1 MNDNIKDPR
10 EIGVKGLRGIRMGEV
25 DSPSLS
31 PEYTGLAPMKKMS
44 GREYLQR
51 QIEADIDRGPIEYVG
66 TDEYGNSR
74 YDDEITQLSEIKDIN
89 EARANIQP
97 WYDQIGAGVLK
108 GTVLAATTFAD
119 GIGGTIVGAMN
130 VLGNIDKIQNS
141 DSPLRELGNQF
152 INNPFST
159 TMQEIN
165 EKMESTLPNYY
176 TQEEMNAPWWENV
189 FTSNFIGD
197 KFLKNLG
204 FTVGAAYSG
213 RLSAGLLSKTMGLKG
228 VRDAFKGT
236 VTTASG
242 KVLNTADEISK
253 AYKTGDAFMDG
264 VKLTEDLGNAAKK
277 LKNAEWKLKTMGA
290 ISGAMGEGRIEA
302 ISNSKEFYDYHAKL
316 IEDDRKK
323 KTDFLEYQLYQ
334 EHPEWFDYVET
345 DGRFSR
351 VLTSPEGIAE
361 WENRKEAIDTKYQNA
376 LGKLAKD
383 RASMANAV
391 FIANVGLLSASNMW
405 QYGRFLTGGYNSGRL
420 ANGLVKGS
428 AKEGFKYNS
437 EYAKRQLA
445 KAASNPLVEAQ
456 EEMSQAMIAETT
468 GQKYASELNEF
479 YGARISPDAEK
490 QTIDWLK
497 AIETGFMNTYGDVD
511 KWEEGFLGGLTGLL
525 GIPSISMKKT
535 DKGRRPSLT
544 LEGEL
549 WEGLRDYKKDK
560 TEATELV
567 SALNNRL
574 QSPEFLNY
582 YQGMIRHNKY
592 QNDMESALNK
602 GDKFSYKNAE
612 LSQFVS
618 DAIMFEKAGRLQ
630 DLYDIIDE
638 ASNIS
643 DDDIE
648 DIKSMTIDKASGKS
662 IFDSRT
668 NDEIKEHITRQ
679 AKEAKEKLDSYSKI
693 SNDLKTLYGEDIQS
707 DFLEELTWKMASID
721 DLEIRTQH
729 VIDDI
734 KKPLQYK
741 AKEIKDTFGIDI
753 NVTLDTFSD
762 FKNSFSEDSN
772 IISEIVDVINNQ
784 DLYVEEGRERIEGI
798 IRRYNKNIRDNNLSL
813 GRNIRRIRLRSKS
826 GEYSPDVIGS
836 EEEARASAKENYNSL
851 FSKIIELKDFL
862 NHKNNKILSPL
873 DVEKI
878 TNSLEDL
885 IKLYSVRSE
894 FIDSYMQLSKNPQL
908 FTEGVQESIRK
919 AMDNYE
925 NSQVDELLNKLK
937 SANNIKDIEN
947 VSSSYDDNIVKKA
960 ISRAKSSNDS
970 NLKNIMK
977 AYDDYNKLSKSLSN
991 ILNNIPD
998 SPEKISIVNV
1008 ISDAVDNSSSA
1019 EEVITTLQ
1027 KSVSELPKT
1036 VGDSIEKILKKVTK
1050 HKSSRESTEEDKNT
1064 PKRSMKKKKDTK
1076 KGFLSN
1082 FGDTIKPDAEILER
1096 TQESESR
1103 NTDEIKKEK
1112 DEDDTIE
1119 DAEVIEEDENV
1130 DVEIPTSD
1138 NAVEELER
1146 MSDRQLKKI
1155 SNGEATIEDDDNK
1168 GSIKKLA
1175 KSILTSREALEEVNN
1190 AEGSNS
1196 EDNTFL
1202 PSTSDSPHL
1211 RSWVYSK
1218 YDFNA
1223 LKDRSIRRAK
1233 INNNPIVEALDELDA
1248 FDFVDDG
1255 RLGVLFNENNNI
1267 PIHYVKVQDS
1277 RLEDVIVLAIEVTK
1291 NTSKLVDTSKSFVAQ
1306 DGKRYQA
1313 VGALGYDSNNKE
1325 SKRSYNTIN
1334 WALEE
1339 EYNNYTKDESR
1350 QFKTSSTKGNSTS
1363 VIQYGNNDDINI
1375 PKIEIPKIEIS
1386 ETRSDSYLTKEEEER
1401 VIKFAED
1408 LSVYSSDD
1416 IIVSTN
1422 DGSVIKISQYNDEN
1436 GRTVGIYSKT
1446 KVPLGVFRNYN
1457 ITNNPFHKGILNVE
1471 VIDDNT
1477 ITCIWDLDVTNISA
1491 PYTPTKITITGNLA
1505 KSYIKAKKARD
1516 KDVEDYAKTGFKDI
1530 NSATRMSSA
1539 TLAVVT
1545 ENISET
1551 IKETVNSY
1559 VGKKIEN
1566 INQVEPNTI
1575 TTRETPRYFVSS
1587 GQSNRIKHIYSG
1599 RMVKTTDEEAPRQ
1612 RPLKDIVGDTPNLAV
1627 YYRGKMTA
1635 PTLDSEYDDI
1645 APLNSNNANYRDGSV
1660 WFMSKEADGKYYSKA
1675 VKVKR
1680 FTESE
1685 YDIES
1690 HKDTPV
1696 VESIIEDIQT
1706 LVKPVSEFKSRKAAE
1721 YQKSIAKYNLMSSL
1735 YFPEDTVPVFFINK
1749 KGETIISITNY
1760 EDNIGDG
1767 LEGDDKVNEILNY
1780 LQSDDLNLRFQIIPN
1795 KLGESTYLK
1804 DLMNSDILTTDI
1816 ALANNV
1822 NSSFD
1827 LYTVDNSG
1835 EIIEEV
1841 NSSRRKGHTGRKGV
1855 NGALVS
1861 KSLTLNSKSY
1871 SVTDSEVRL
1880 NGELITDENTI
1891 DEIRLLEKI
1900 SSKSINPIEGNPKLF
1915 LGTYNNGEKFGII
1928 NGKVKTGKT
1937 LEGLLEAANK
1947 RKNNS
1952 IKENKSA
1959 AEKLKNLLKTKD
1971 NMETKQEKSENTSIF
1986 EDASDFNFDEVDN
1999 KIEDTSDSEEGTSL
2013 FSDDTDFVF
2022 PDMEDT
2028 IKEEKEEIKA
2038 TPKKK
2043 KSKVTPSPV
2052 IMTDTFVPIAGR
2064 SAKELEEKIEDFE
2077 SIANDYLDD
2086 IESLGY
2092 DNIDDFISYAESE
2105 GVDTSSV
2112 TTKEAFEAALET
2124 LKHCR

>member
-213 RLSAGLLSKTMGLKG
+213 RLSAGLLSKTMSLKG

-490 QTIDWLK
+490 QTVDWLK
-497 AIETGFMNTYGDVD
+497 AIETGFMNTYGDID

-836 EEEARASAKENYNSL
+836 EEEARAAAKENYNSL

-970 NLKNIMK
+970 NLKDIMK
-977 AYDDYNKLSKSLSN
+977 TYDDYNKLSKSLSN

-1019 EEVITTLQ
+1019 EEVISTLQ

-1082 FGDTIKPDAEILER
+1082 FGDTVKPDAEILER

-1103 NTDEIKKEK
+1103 ITDEIKKEK

-1196 EDNTFL
+1196 EDNI
-1202 PSTSDSPHL
+1202 SSSSANDSPHL

-1339 EYNNYTKDESR
+1339 EYSNYIDNINKESKEPSKY
-1350 QFKTSSTKGNSTS
+1350 FTSSRLHNK
-1363 VIQYGNNDDINI
+1363 
-1375 PKIEIPKIEIS
+1375 
-1386 ETRSDSYLTKEEEER
+1386 
-1401 VIKFAED
+1401 
-1408 LSVYSSDD
+1408 
-1416 IIVSTN
+1416 
-1422 DGSVIKISQYNDEN
+1422 
-1436 GRTVGIYSKT
+1436 
-1446 KVPLGVFRNYN
+1446 
-1457 ITNNPFHKGILNVE
+1457 
-1471 VIDDNT
+1471 
-1477 ITCIWDLDVTNISA
+1477 
-1491 PYTPTKITITGNLA
+1491 
-1505 KSYIKAKKARD
+1505 
-1516 KDVEDYAKTGFKDI
+1516 
-1530 NSATRMSSA
+1530 
-1539 TLAVVT
+1539 
-1545 ENISET
+1545 
-1551 IKETVNSY
+1551 
-1559 VGKKIEN
+1559 
-1566 INQVEPNTI
+1566 
-1575 TTRETPRYFVSS
+1575 
-1587 GQSNRIKHIYSG
+1587 IKHIYSG
-1599 RMVKTTDEEAPRQ
+1599 RMVKTTNEEAPRQ

-1986 EDASDFNFDEVDN
+1986 EDASDFNFDEVDD

-2022 PDMEDT
+2022 PDMKDT